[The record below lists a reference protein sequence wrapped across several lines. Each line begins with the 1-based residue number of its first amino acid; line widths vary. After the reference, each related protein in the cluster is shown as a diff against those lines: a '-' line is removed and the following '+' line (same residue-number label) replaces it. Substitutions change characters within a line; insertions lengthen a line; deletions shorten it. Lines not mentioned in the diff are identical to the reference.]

1 MTIEEFIES
10 YSPLKTS
17 GELKWNNK
25 DIKEIAE
32 QYANEKVK
40 EFAKEVSTKL
50 VDCEDDEEF
59 TKWINTKF

>member
-1 MTIEEFIES
+1 MTAEDWIKDKLGKIE
-10 YSPLKTS
+10 L
-17 GELKWNNK
+17 LQ
-25 DIKEIAE
+25 DDKEIINLME
-32 QYANEKVK
+32 QFANEKVK